1 MRYNSTS
8 LFAAA
13 LLIIYPLFAQAMTNT
28 EAKALA
34 ISAVKGDA
42 SNVKELEQAAVKGDA
57 TAQSWLG
64 VYYVA
69 QKNYVTANA
78 WLLKAAEQG
87 NAGAENNLGFAYYYG
102 QGVPQNYA
110 HALYWY
116 QKAAAQG
123 DTVAQNNLN
132 ALSEQNSNS
141 AYSNNLP
148 IGAGIAGEQEQEQE
162 QERAIQSQ
170 QQIEQIQANGGE

>member
-1 MRYNSTS
+1 MKKSHLLAATIFSLTMANIPAHATS
-8 LFAAA
+8 L
-13 LLIIYPLFAQAMTNT
+13 AQ
-28 EAKALA
+28 
-34 ISAVKGDA
+34 
-42 SNVKELEQAAVKGDA
+42 LEQSAA
-57 TAQSWLG
+57 QR
-64 VYYVA
+64 Y
-69 QKNYVTANA
+69 
-78 WLLKAAEQG
+78 
-87 NAGAENNLGFAYYYG
+87 AGAENNLCRAYQHG

-110 HALYWY
+110 QAVYWY

-170 QQIEQIQANGGE
+170 QQIEQIQANGGD

>member
-1 MRYNSTS
+1 MKKSHLLAATIFSLTMANIPAHATS
-8 LFAAA
+8 LAQLEQSAA
-13 LLIIYPLFAQAMTNT
+13 Q
-28 EAKALA
+28 
-34 ISAVKGDA
+34 GDA
-42 SNVKELEQAAVKGDA
+42 RAEFNLGDA
-57 TAQSWLG
+57 YYFGQG
-64 VYYVA
+64 VP
-69 QKNYVTANA
+69 KNYVQTVY
-78 WLLKAAEQG
+78 WWRKAAQQG
-87 NAGAENNLGFAYYYG
+87 NAVGEFGLGYAYYYG
-102 QGVPQNYA
+102 QGVPQNNA

-170 QQIEQIQANGGE
+170 QQIEQIQANGGD